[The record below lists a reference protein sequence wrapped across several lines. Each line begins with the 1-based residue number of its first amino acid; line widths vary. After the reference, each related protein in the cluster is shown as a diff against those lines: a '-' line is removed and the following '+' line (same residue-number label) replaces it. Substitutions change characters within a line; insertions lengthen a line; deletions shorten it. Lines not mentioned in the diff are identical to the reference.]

1 MAAPRPAHGCGS
13 GALLGR
19 FGVLL
24 QALLA
29 LCAFSTLMRQ
39 FAQTYR
45 SGSGNEVSK
54 GGKALE
60 QVAQRS
66 CGCPIPGSVQGQ
78 LLITVTPSWLSAFEQ
93 LNPGAGRFLV
103 SEGTSGL
110 GELRN
115 ELARFYDTSKQAIGA
130 LFIHFANVFL
140 SDLTE
145 EDPCSLYLINF
156 ILDATLGMLLIWLG
170 VKVVSWIVQHKKYTY
185 LVFGEYVKN
194 KFLLLLEFGSGFG
207 GTKCLIHQ
215 AEFLVQVSGQNDH
228 SGKVRKRLQNSDNFE
243 LHKVM
248 EQMAKSGLLCGSVG
262 LFPYLSTGHVSSAD
276 VPLTVEKIHSAFQRR
291 CREVQSE
298 KQEYLK
304 LWKDKLQQILLGY
317 IPNPQLELVLVMLV
331 VPFIVN
337 AIMFWVVDSLIMRKH
352 KQKDTLDING
362 SIETPRVRRTEES
375 QVLLSPDMDFDQSE
389 SDQDISGLHGTN
401 QKMKQPSYQVV
412 I

>member
-29 LCAFSTLMRQ
+29 LCAFSTLMLKR
-39 FAQTYR
+39 FK
-45 SGSGNEVSK
+45 EP
-54 GGKALE
+54 KAE
-60 QVAQRS
+60 RR
-66 CGCPIPGSVQGQ
+66 PWRI
-78 LLITVTPSWLSAFEQ
+78 W
-93 LNPGAGRFLV
+93 
-103 SEGTSGL
+103 
-110 GELRN
+110 
-115 ELARFYDTSKQAIGA
+115 FYDTSKQAIGA

-185 LVFGEYVKN
+185 LVFGEYGDPPQAAAWIGQCILY
-194 KFLLLLEFGSGFG
+194 LLIMVFEKTVISLVLLIPGW
-207 GTKCLIHQ
+207 T
-215 AEFLVQVSGQNDH
+215 
-228 SGKVRKRLQNSDNFE
+228 
-243 LHKVM
+243 
-248 EQMAKSGLLCGSVG
+248 
-262 LFPYLSTGHVSSAD
+262 
-276 VPLTVEKIHSAFQRR
+276 
-291 CREVQSE
+291 
-298 KQEYLK
+298 
-304 LWKDKLQQILLGY
+304 KLQQILLGY
-317 IPNPQLELVLVMLV
+317 IPNPQLELVLVMFV

-337 AIMFWVVDSLIMRKH
+337 AIMFWVVDSLIMRKY

-362 SIETPRVRRTEES
+362 STETPRARRTEES

-389 SDQDISGLHGTN
+389 SDQDTSGLWATN

>member
-29 LCAFSTLMRQ
+29 LCAFSTLMPLNLQMLRALQDFLTAFAAQ
-39 FAQTYR
+39 FAHM
-45 SGSGNEVSK
+45 
-54 GGKALE
+54 
-60 QVAQRS
+60 
-66 CGCPIPGSVQGQ
+66 
-78 LLITVTPSWLSAFEQ
+78 
-93 LNPGAGRFLV
+93 
-103 SEGTSGL
+103 EGFI
-110 GELRN
+110 RVM
-115 ELARFYDTSKQAIGA
+115 FYDTSKQAIGA

-185 LVFGEYVKN
+185 LVFGEYGDPPQAAAWIGQCILY
-194 KFLLLLEFGSGFG
+194 LLIMVFEKTVISLVLLIPGW
-207 GTKCLIHQ
+207 T
-215 AEFLVQVSGQNDH
+215 
-228 SGKVRKRLQNSDNFE
+228 
-243 LHKVM
+243 
-248 EQMAKSGLLCGSVG
+248 
-262 LFPYLSTGHVSSAD
+262 
-276 VPLTVEKIHSAFQRR
+276 
-291 CREVQSE
+291 
-298 KQEYLK
+298 
-304 LWKDKLQQILLGY
+304 KLQQILLGY
-317 IPNPQLELVLVMLV
+317 IPNPQLELVLVMFV

-337 AIMFWVVDSLIMRKH
+337 AIMFWVVDSLIMRKY

-362 SIETPRVRRTEES
+362 STETPRARRTEESQMWVLEEFCVGQGGADLQHSSDEEQLRELGVQEKRRLRCDFIPLYNSMKGGCSQVGISLFS
-375 QVLLSPDMDFDQSE
+375 QVLLSPDMDFEQSE
-389 SDQDISGLHGTN
+389 SDQDTSGLWGTT

>member
-1 MAAPRPAHGCGS
+1 MAPRPAHGCSS

-29 LCAFSTLMRQ
+29 LCAFSTLML
-39 FAQTYR
+39 
-45 SGSGNEVSK
+45 K
-54 GGKALE
+54 
-60 QVAQRS
+60 
-66 CGCPIPGSVQGQ
+66 
-78 LLITVTPSWLSAFEQ
+78 
-93 LNPGAGRFLV
+93 RFK
-103 SEGTSGL
+103 EPK
-110 GELRN
+110 EER
-115 ELARFYDTSKQAIGA
+115 RPWRIWFYDTSKQAIGS

-185 LVFGEYVKN
+185 LVFGEYEAIWWNGEQDKRQIN
-194 KFLLLLEFGSGFG
+194 TGDPPQAAAWIGQCILYLLIMVFEKTVISLVLLIPGW
-207 GTKCLIHQ
+207 T
-215 AEFLVQVSGQNDH
+215 
-228 SGKVRKRLQNSDNFE
+228 
-243 LHKVM
+243 
-248 EQMAKSGLLCGSVG
+248 
-262 LFPYLSTGHVSSAD
+262 
-276 VPLTVEKIHSAFQRR
+276 
-291 CREVQSE
+291 
-298 KQEYLK
+298 
-304 LWKDKLQQILLGY
+304 KLQQILLGY
-317 IPNPQLELVLVMLV
+317 IPNPQLELILVMLV

-337 AIMFWVVDSLIMRKH
+337 AIMFWVVDSLIMKKY

-362 SIETPRVRRTEES
+362 SIETPRSRRNEES

-389 SDQDISGLHGTN
+389 SDQDISGLQGTN